1 MKIACLND
9 LNQNIMLYSL
19 YVIIIG
25 SSILCALLTLL
36 KKLVDKQVDEEVEK
50 FIKKARIP
58 KVLKDRIGVN
68 IKWR

>member
-1 MKIACLND
+1 MKIFHLNE

-19 YVIIIG
+19 FVIIIG

-36 KKLVDKQVDEEVEK
+36 KNLVDKKVDEEVEK